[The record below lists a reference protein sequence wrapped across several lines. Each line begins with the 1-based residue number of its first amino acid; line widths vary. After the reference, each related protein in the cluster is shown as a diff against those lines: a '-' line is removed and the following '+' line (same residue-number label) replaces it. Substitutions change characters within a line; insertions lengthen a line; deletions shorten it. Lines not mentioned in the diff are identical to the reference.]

1 MKNTFRYIFA
11 AAAVL
16 AAFSCTKQEE
26 MTPEEGKT
34 PVNTYEYLLNVT
46 HENDTKT
53 TMDGVQI
60 LWSADDKIGVSC
72 SYEYVNNEGETKSTY
87 SSAKQSNGEQSIL
100 DAESYTPS
108 TSATFI
114 LNIPEGYSPKAIAYP
129 YYQDAKATSG
139 KNFPGGGTV
148 IHATIPDTQIGVK
161 GNIPEGAFA
170 MVGTIDKDNN
180 CQMRNVGALIKF
192 EIKGNNLT
200 SIKFEGNN
208 SEVIAGNNYYYTNT
222 GNFAQEVAP
231 ATSVTLVPS
240 GEVFETGDYYFAVS
254 PNILEDGFTIT
265 LTNSNG
271 DQAIKKTSSKFEIER
286 NHKYVN
292 FGSDEGWFK
301 EVFTLQAG
309 NVGSVTGTTATLYG
323 VATPGEV
330 YENDDYG
337 FEVSTDGK
345 TWTKVQRTATRK
357 SSLQYNTTA
366 TMVNV
371 FSADINNCTPDVPTY
386 YRTYY
391 QKSNGAT
398 TYGKVKSFATFAGA
412 QSRKIDLYNGYADE
426 YWPFINLKFGEDLV
440 AGKKEQALN
449 KGIDLTLSTKND
461 GDFIAKATNG
471 FWMNAY
477 NGCLTFKPAKN
488 EYLKFP
494 VVAGH
499 KVVGV
504 TIVFGSVNGDLLGSP
519 SICLFP
525 TEGDPTVAIGG
536 GEWTKGKEALKYD
549 SYSWNLTNTVEGQ
562 YGIRFN
568 SPSNCYISYLEVVYE
583 EISTDVSTIVQEL
596 KFSDGTNTYWP
607 FDGPDKKAAWEE
619 YKGENKVVGPFHTT
633 SKPEITYNFFIAKI
647 SGNNNWRNTGGRG
660 LRYGGTTGDYM
671 QICAVE
677 DYKLTSIKIK
687 CGNAATSFVVKD
699 ANGEVV
705 DGGAQHKISAY
716 GEYTF
721 TLSDTTANTEYRLVL
736 PTSDQSSIFE
746 MTITYELV
754 K

>member
-1 MKNTFRYIFA
+1 MKTTFRYLA
-11 AAAVL
+11 AAFTVIAAV
-16 AAFSCTKQEE
+16 SCAKHEE
-26 MTPEEGKT
+26 LGPQVEA
-34 PVNTYEYLLNVT
+34 PVGTYQYLLNVS
-46 HENDTKT
+46 HENDGTKT
-53 TMDGVQI
+53 TMDGVNI
-60 LWSADDKIGVSC
+60 LWNADDKIGVSC
-72 SYEYVNNEGETKSTY
+72 SYQYVNSEGETKNTY

-100 DAESYTPS
+100 NAESYTPS
-108 TSATFI
+108 TSATFV
-114 LNIPEGYSPKAIAYP
+114 LNIPEGYTPKAIAYP
-129 YYQDAKATSG
+129 YYADAKATSG
-139 KNFPGGGTV
+139 KSFPAGGTV
-148 IHATIPDTQIGVK
+148 IHATIPETQTGVV

-254 PNILEDGFTIT
+254 PNTLADGFTMT

-271 DQAIKKTSSKFEIER
+271 EQAIKKTSSKFEIER

-309 NVGSVTGTTATLYG
+309 NVGSATGTTATLYG

-337 FEVSTDGK
+337 FEISTDGK
-345 TWTKVQRTATRK
+345 TWTKVQRTATRT
-357 SSLQYNTTA
+357 SSLQYNTT
-366 TMVNV
+366 TTLVNV
-371 FSADINNCTPDVPTY
+371 FSADINNCTPDIVTY
-386 YRTYY
+386 YRAYY

-398 TYGKVKSFATFAGA
+398 TYAKVKSFTTVANA

-426 YWPFINLKFGEDLV
+426 YWPFSNLTYGVDLV
-440 AGKKEQALN
+440 AGKKEEAMN
-449 KGIDLTLSTKND
+449 KGTDLTLSTTD

-494 VVAGH
+494 IVAGH
-499 KVVGV
+499 KVVSV
-504 TIVFGSVNGDLLGSP
+504 TVVFGSVNGDLLGSP

-525 TEGDPTVAIGG
+525 ADGDPAVAIGG

-549 SYSWNLTNTVEGQ
+549 SHTWHLTNTTEGQ

-583 EISTDVSTIVQEL
+583 TVSTDTNTIVQEL
-596 KFSDGTNTYWP
+596 IFSDGSNTYWP
-607 FDGPDKKAAWEE
+607 FDGPDKRAAWEE

-633 SKPEITYNFFIAKI
+633 SKPEITYNFYIANI
-647 SGNNNWRNTGGRG
+647 ASNNNWRNTAGRG
-660 LRYGGTTGDYM
+660 LRYGGTAGDYM
-671 QICAVE
+671 QICPVE

-699 ANGEVV
+699 AKGNDV
-705 DGGAQHKISAY
+705 DGGAKYKISAY
-716 GEYTF
+716 EEYTF
-721 TLSDTTANTEYRLVL
+721 TLSETLANTEYRLVL